1 MSLLLIRH
9 GETAWNRQGRYQ
21 GRSDPPLTAR
31 GREQAR
37 LIGAE
42 LAAVHA
48 HSIVSSPLRRA
59 HATALDIG
67 RRLSLPVELDGGLS
81 ELSFGVWEGLTQAE
95 VKQRWPDALRRWKQR
110 PDAAPP
116 PGGEPLP
123 VAAERIRHCLDG
135 LVASRPAHVIV
146 VTHVGVIRIARL
158 LAMGVPL
165 AEYRRVQV
173 ANAEIVRLEWPLPG
187 TADDESAGMAG
198 RRFT

>member
-9 GETAWNRQGRYQ
+9 GETVWNRQGRYQ
-21 GRSDPPLTAR
+21 GRSDPPLTMR

-37 LIGAE
+37 LLGAE
-42 LAAVHA
+42 LADVHA
-48 HSIVSSPLRRA
+48 RSIVSSPLRRA

-81 ELSFGVWEGLTQAE
+81 ELSFGIWEGLTQAE
-95 VKQRWPDALRRWKQR
+95 VKQRWPDALRRWKLQ

-123 VAAERIRHCLDG
+123 MAAERIRRCLDG
-135 LVASRPAHVIV
+135 LAASRPAPVIV
-146 VTHVGVIRIARL
+146 VTHAGVIRIARL
-158 LAMGVPL
+158 LAMGAPL

-173 ANAEIVRLEWPLPG
+173 ANAEIVRLDWPLCVAP
-187 TADDESAGMAG
+187 DE
-198 RRFT
+198 